1 MGNGIGRI
9 SEWGIFVRRL
19 KKGLL
24 LLFLIILAVAV
35 WFPLAFLLGG
45 SFMGTQEVLQKL
57 GPVLGDMKG
66 FASWSLIPQYPTLR
80 PYVEL
85 LLDSPQFFV
94 MFWNSVRLTAGVLFG
109 QMIVGVPAAWGFA
122 RYDFPG
128 KGALFTLYIV
138 LMLMPFQVTMVSNYL
153 VLNRLS
159 LLDTHMGIILPA
171 VFSTF
176 PVFIMYRSFRGI
188 PRSLIESARLDGASE
203 WQIFWRIGLPLG
215 SAGVMSAMVLS
226 FLECWSMIEQPMT
239 FLKNRS
245 LWPLSLY
252 LPDIAA
258 DRAGLALAASV
269 TALIP
274 AILVFL
280 YGQTYLEQGI
290 IAAGVKE

>member
-1 MGNGIGRI
+1 
-9 SEWGIFVRRL
+9 
-19 KKGLL
+19 
-24 LLFLIILAVAV
+24 
-35 WFPLAFLLGG
+35 
-45 SFMGTQEVLQKL
+45 
-57 GPVLGDMKG
+57 
-66 FASWSLIPQYPTLR
+66 
-80 PYVEL
+80 
-85 LLDSPQFFV
+85 
-94 MFWNSVRLTAGVLFG
+94 
-109 QMIVGVPAAWGFA
+109 
-122 RYDFPG
+122 
-128 KGALFTLYIV
+128 
-138 LMLMPFQVTMVSNYL
+138 
-153 VLNRLS
+153 
-159 LLDTHMGIILPA
+159 
-171 VFSTF
+171 
-176 PVFIMYRSFRGI
+176 MYRFFRGI

>member
-1 MGNGIGRI
+1 M
-9 SEWGIFVRRL
+9 

-153 VLNRLS
+153 VLNRFS

-176 PVFIMYRSFRGI
+176 PVFIMYRFFRGI

>member
-1 MGNGIGRI
+1 M
-9 SEWGIFVRRL
+9 RRL

-94 MFWNSVRLTAGVLFG
+94 VFWNSVRLTAGVLFG

-176 PVFIMYRSFRGI
+176 PVFIMYRFFRGI

>member
-176 PVFIMYRSFRGI
+176 PVFIMYRFFRGI

-290 IAAGVKE
+290 IATALKE

>member
-1 MGNGIGRI
+1 M
-9 SEWGIFVRRL
+9 RRL

-45 SFMGTQEVLQKL
+45 SFMGTQEVLQKH

-176 PVFIMYRSFRGI
+176 PVFIMYRFFRGI

>member
-1 MGNGIGRI
+1 M
-9 SEWGIFVRRL
+9 RRL

-176 PVFIMYRSFRGI
+176 PVFIMYRFFRGI

-280 YGQTYLEQGI
+280 YGQTYLEQGSI
-290 IAAGVKE
+290 SAGVKE

>member
-1 MGNGIGRI
+1 M
-9 SEWGIFVRRL
+9 RRL

-176 PVFIMYRSFRGI
+176 PVFIMYRFFRGI

-239 FLKNRS
+239 FFNIRS

>member
-1 MGNGIGRI
+1 M
-9 SEWGIFVRRL
+9 

-66 FASWSLIPQYPTLR
+66 FASWNLIPQYPTLR

-176 PVFIMYRSFRGI
+176 PVFIMYRFFRGI

>member
-1 MGNGIGRI
+1 M
-9 SEWGIFVRRL
+9 RRL

-176 PVFIMYRSFRGI
+176 PVFIMYRFFRGI

-290 IAAGVKE
+290 IAAGVKD

>member
-1 MGNGIGRI
+1 M
-9 SEWGIFVRRL
+9 RRL

-85 LLDSPQFFV
+85 LRDSPQFFV

-176 PVFIMYRSFRGI
+176 PVFIMYRFFRGI

>member
-1 MGNGIGRI
+1 M
-9 SEWGIFVRRL
+9 RRL

-85 LLDSPQFFV
+85 LLDSPPFFV

-176 PVFIMYRSFRGI
+176 PVFIMYRFFRGI

>member
-1 MGNGIGRI
+1 M
-9 SEWGIFVRRL
+9 RRL

-176 PVFIMYRSFRGI
+176 PVFIMYRFFRGI

-258 DRAGLALAASV
+258 DRAGLALVASV

>member
-1 MGNGIGRI
+1 M
-9 SEWGIFVRRL
+9 RRL

-94 MFWNSVRLTAGVLFG
+94 MFWNSVRLTGGVLFG

-176 PVFIMYRSFRGI
+176 PVFIMYRFFRGI

-258 DRAGLALAASV
+258 DCAGLALAASV

>member
-1 MGNGIGRI
+1 M
-9 SEWGIFVRRL
+9 RRL

-176 PVFIMYRSFRGI
+176 PVFIMYRFFRGI

-226 FLECWSMIEQPMT
+226 FLECWRMIEQPMT

>member
-1 MGNGIGRI
+1 M
-9 SEWGIFVRRL
+9 RRL

-109 QMIVGVPAAWGFA
+109 QMLVGVPAAWGFA

-176 PVFIMYRSFRGI
+176 PVFIMYRFFRGI

-280 YGQTYLEQGI
+280 YGQTYLEQAI

>member
-1 MGNGIGRI
+1 M
-9 SEWGIFVRRL
+9 RRL

-24 LLFLIILAVAV
+24 LLFLIILAGAAGV
-35 WFPLAFLLGG
+35 PLAFLLGG

-176 PVFIMYRSFRGI
+176 PVFIMYRFFRGI

>member
-1 MGNGIGRI
+1 
-9 SEWGIFVRRL
+9 
-19 KKGLL
+19 
-24 LLFLIILAVAV
+24 
-35 WFPLAFLLGG
+35 
-45 SFMGTQEVLQKL
+45 MGTQEVLQKL

-176 PVFIMYRSFRGI
+176 PVFIMYRFFRGI

>member
-1 MGNGIGRI
+1 M
-9 SEWGIFVRRL
+9 RRL

-94 MFWNSVRLTAGVLFG
+94 MFWNSVRLTAGVMFG

-153 VLNRLS
+153 VLNRFS

-176 PVFIMYRSFRGI
+176 PVFIMYRFFRGI

>member
-1 MGNGIGRI
+1 M
-9 SEWGIFVRRL
+9 RRL

-176 PVFIMYRSFRGI
+176 PVFIMYRFFRGI

-203 WQIFWRIGLPLG
+203 LQIFGRIGLPLG

>member
-1 MGNGIGRI
+1 M
-9 SEWGIFVRRL
+9 RRL

-66 FASWSLIPQYPTLR
+66 FASWNLIPQYPTLR

-176 PVFIMYRSFRGI
+176 PVFIMYRFFRGI

-215 SAGVMSAMVLS
+215 SAGVMAAMVLS
-226 FLECWSMIEQPMT
+226 VLECWSMREQPMT

>member
-1 MGNGIGRI
+1 M
-9 SEWGIFVRRL
+9 RRL

-45 SFMGTQEVLQKL
+45 SFMGPQEVLQKL

-176 PVFIMYRSFRGI
+176 PVFIMYRFFRGI

>member
-1 MGNGIGRI
+1 M
-9 SEWGIFVRRL
+9 RRL

-176 PVFIMYRSFRGI
+176 PVFIMYRFFRGI
-188 PRSLIESARLDGASE
+188 PRSLFESARLDGASE

>member
-1 MGNGIGRI
+1 M
-9 SEWGIFVRRL
+9 RRL
-19 KKGLL
+19 KKWLI
-24 LLFLIILAVAV
+24 LLFLIILSIVV
-35 WFPLAFLLGG
+35 WFPLAFLLSG
-45 SFMGTQEVLQKL
+45 SSMGTQEVLQKL
-57 GPVLGDMKG
+57 GPVLGDRKG

-94 MFWNSVRLTAGVLFG
+94 MFWNSARLTAGVLIG
-109 QMIVGVPAAWGFA
+109 QVLVGVPAAWGFA

-153 VLNRLS
+153 VLNRFS
-159 LLDTHMGIILPA
+159 LLDTHLGIILPA

-176 PVFIMYRSFRGI
+176 PVFIMYRFFRGI
-188 PRSLIESARLDGASE
+188 PHSLIESARLDGASE

-215 SAGVMSAMVLS
+215 SAGVMSAMVLG

-239 FLKNRS
+239 FLKDRS

-252 LPDIAA
+252 LPDIVAG
-258 DRAGLALAASV
+258 RAGLALAASV

>member
-1 MGNGIGRI
+1 M
-9 SEWGIFVRRL
+9 RRL

-24 LLFLIILAVAV
+24 LLFLIILVVAV

-176 PVFIMYRSFRGI
+176 PVFIMYRFFRGI

>member
-1 MGNGIGRI
+1 M
-9 SEWGIFVRRL
+9 RRL

-153 VLNRLS
+153 VLNRFS

-176 PVFIMYRSFRGI
+176 PVFIMYRFFRGI

-215 SAGVMSAMVLS
+215 SAGGMSAMVLS

-290 IAAGVKE
+290 NAAGVKE

>member
-1 MGNGIGRI
+1 M
-9 SEWGIFVRRL
+9 

-176 PVFIMYRSFRGI
+176 PVFIMYRFFRGI

>member
-1 MGNGIGRI
+1 M
-9 SEWGIFVRRL
+9 RRL

-176 PVFIMYRSFRGI
+176 PVFIMYRFFRGI

-269 TALIP
+269 TALDP
-274 AILVFL
+274 ATLVL
-280 YGQTYLEQGI
+280 QYWQAYPAQAI
-290 IAAGVKE
+290 IAGGGKE

>member
-1 MGNGIGRI
+1 M
-9 SEWGIFVRRL
+9 RRL

-176 PVFIMYRSFRGI
+176 PVFIMYRFFRGI
-188 PRSLIESARLDGASE
+188 PRSLIESARL
-203 WQIFWRIGLPLG
+203 FKKP
-215 SAGVMSAMVLS
+215 
-226 FLECWSMIEQPMT
+226 F
-239 FLKNRS
+239 
-245 LWPLSLY
+245 
-252 LPDIAA
+252 
-258 DRAGLALAASV
+258 ALAAF
-269 TALIP
+269 ALP
-274 AILVFL
+274 AGYCGRLRRT
-280 YGQTYLEQGI
+280 G
-290 IAAGVKE
+290 AGCVGDGSDSGDSGVPVWADLSGTGNHCGWCKGMKR

>member
-1 MGNGIGRI
+1 M
-9 SEWGIFVRRL
+9 RRL

-176 PVFIMYRSFRGI
+176 PVFIMYRFFRGI

-280 YGQTYLEQGI
+280 SGQTYLEQGI

>member
-1 MGNGIGRI
+1 M
-9 SEWGIFVRRL
+9 FVRRL

-153 VLNRLS
+153 VLNRFS

-176 PVFIMYRSFRGI
+176 PVFIMYRFFRGI

>member
-1 MGNGIGRI
+1 M
-9 SEWGIFVRRL
+9 RRL

-176 PVFIMYRSFRGI
+176 PVFIMYRFFRGI

-239 FLKNRS
+239 FFKNRS

>member
-1 MGNGIGRI
+1 M
-9 SEWGIFVRRL
+9 RRL

-176 PVFIMYRSFRGI
+176 PVFIMYRFFRGI

-290 IAAGVKE
+290 IAAGGKE

>member
-1 MGNGIGRI
+1 M
-9 SEWGIFVRRL
+9 RRL

-176 PVFIMYRSFRGI
+176 PVFIMYRFFRGI

-203 WQIFWRIGLPLG
+203 WQIFWRIGLLHVVRHNDN
-215 SAGVMSAMVLS
+215 GV
-226 FLECWSMIEQPMT
+226 
-239 FLKNRS
+239 
-245 LWPLSLY
+245 
-252 LPDIAA
+252 
-258 DRAGLALAASV
+258 
-269 TALIP
+269 
-274 AILVFL
+274 ILF
-280 YGQTYLEQGI
+280 QF
-290 IAAGVKE
+290 

>member
-1 MGNGIGRI
+1 M
-9 SEWGIFVRRL
+9 RRL

-24 LLFLIILAVAV
+24 LLFLIILAVAG

-176 PVFIMYRSFRGI
+176 PVFIMYRFFRGI

>member
-1 MGNGIGRI
+1 M
-9 SEWGIFVRRL
+9 RRL

-57 GPVLGDMKG
+57 GHVLGDMKG

-176 PVFIMYRSFRGI
+176 PVFIMYRFFRGI

>member
-1 MGNGIGRI
+1 M
-9 SEWGIFVRRL
+9 RRL

-45 SFMGTQEVLQKL
+45 SVMGTQEVLQKL

-153 VLNRLS
+153 VLNRFS

-176 PVFIMYRSFRGI
+176 PVFIMYRFFRGI

>member
-1 MGNGIGRI
+1 M
-9 SEWGIFVRRL
+9 RRL

-66 FASWSLIPQYPTLR
+66 FAYWSLIPQYPTLR

-176 PVFIMYRSFRGI
+176 PVFIMYRFFRGI

>member
-1 MGNGIGRI
+1 M
-9 SEWGIFVRRL
+9 RRL

-66 FASWSLIPQYPTLR
+66 FAAWSLIPQYPTLR

-176 PVFIMYRSFRGI
+176 PVFIMYRFFRGI